1 MSQHTPKKAK
11 YLQKYLKKYNSIPG
25 IKSSQNLAETRWLRL
40 HHGKV
45 AKIFLLPAV
54 ACLILADTIV
64 DHRTSIVKKAKE
76 IK

>member
-1 MSQHTPKKAK
+1 MLVK
-11 YLQKYLKKYNSIPG
+11 QKRDGYAY
-25 IKSSQNLAETRWLRL
+25 
-40 HHGKV
+40 GKV

-76 IK
+76 MW